1 VDFLPAIYGIPAD
14 QLSRLKLRAPVF
26 SGVRVIDPLH
36 LFLSKC
42 HCLIGLPQADR
53 QDERHLRML
62 SLILPSYLM
71 MLVEEVKEGRVTERA
86 LIKELKLLR
95 KISNTSVCR
104 RALERIGSTPT
115 CLFPVSEMSTCG
127 LSLVEQF
134 VNSQFLQS
142 GF

>member
-1 VDFLPAIYGIPAD
+1 
-14 QLSRLKLRAPVF
+14 
-26 SGVRVIDPLH
+26 
-36 LFLSKC
+36 
-42 HCLIGLPQADR
+42 
-53 QDERHLRML
+53 ML

-71 MLVEEVKEGRVTERA
+71 MLVEEVKQGRVTERA

-104 RALERIGSTPT
+104 RALERIGSTPP
-115 CLFPVSEMSTCG
+115 CLFPVSEMSGCG
-127 LSLVEQF
+127 LPMIEQF